1 MAPLEAI
8 IYLADMIEPYR
19 ADFDGLAQLRRLARR
34 DLYTALELG
43 LMSSNSYV
51 TARGQQLFERS
62 AQAYVW
68 VKRLNAQNNTGRDAD
83 AV

>member
-34 DLYTALELG
+34 DLYAALELG
-43 LMSSNSYV
+43 LMSSNSYGGP
-51 TARGQQLFERS
+51 RGASNCLS
-62 AQAYVW
+62 ALRRPTV
-68 VKRLNAQNNTGRDAD
+68 LG
-83 AV
+83 

>member
-1 MAPLEAI
+1 
-8 IYLADMIEPYR
+8 MIEPYR

-34 DLYTALELG
+34 DLYAALELG
-43 LMSSNSYV
+43 LLSSNSYV

-62 AQAYVW
+62 VQAYVW
-68 VKRLNAQNNTGRDAD
+68 LSALMRRNNTGRDAD